1 MKYHNT
7 LKQAEKS
14 AKESGNNYA
23 RTEWMCK
30 CGQIRDAYIILDS
43 EGKCADAHIVCRK
56 CNPVKLG
63 GKRKNCGRP
72 KVNDKKEQTPIY
84 IKRSRMEL
92 LGRKLV
98 RKISSDAVEV
108 EYQKRING

>member
-14 AKESGNNYA
+14 AKESGNRYT
-23 RTEWMCK
+23 RTDWMCK
-30 CGQIRDAYIILDS
+30 CGQIRDAYLVDNPATGLDS
-43 EGKCADAHIVCRK
+43 HIVCRK

-63 GKRKNCGRP
+63 GKRDKCGRP
-72 KVNDKKEQTPIY
+72 EVDDKKEQTPIY

-98 RKISSDAVEV
+98 RKISSDAVEL

>member
-14 AKESGNNYA
+14 AKESGNRHEKTNY
-23 RTEWMCK
+23 MCK

-43 EGKCADAHIVCRK
+43 EGKCTDAHIVCRK

-63 GKRKNCGRP
+63 GKRDKCGRP
-72 KVNDKKEQTPIY
+72 KVEDKKEQTPIY
-84 IKRSRMEL
+84 IKRSRIEL

-98 RKISSDAVEV
+98 RKISNDAVEV
-108 EYQKRING
+108 EYQRRING

>member
-1 MKYHNT
+1 MKYYNT
-7 LKQAEKS
+7 LKQAEQS
-14 AKESGNNYA
+14 AKETGFKYSKTDYL
-23 RTEWMCK
+23 CS
-30 CGQIRDAYIILDS
+30 CGQTRDAYIILDS
-43 EGKCADAHIVCRK
+43 EGKCTDSHVVCRK

-63 GKRKNCGRP
+63 GKRDKCGRP
-72 KVNDKKEQTPIY
+72 AVEDKKEQTPIY

-108 EYQKRING
+108 EYQKRVNG